1 MKTARDRLRLGTLV
15 LATLVGLILGLMLG
29 QRSTGDH
36 GGSRIDWP
44 TPESLGLHPH
54 KS

>member
-1 MKTARDRLRLGTLV
+1 MKTAAERLRIGALV
-15 LATLVGLILGLMLG
+15 RASLVGLILGLMLG

>member
-1 MKTARDRLRLGTLV
+1 MRTAADRLRIGALI

-29 QRSTGDH
+29 QCSVGDH
-36 GGSRIDWP
+36 GGSRVDWP